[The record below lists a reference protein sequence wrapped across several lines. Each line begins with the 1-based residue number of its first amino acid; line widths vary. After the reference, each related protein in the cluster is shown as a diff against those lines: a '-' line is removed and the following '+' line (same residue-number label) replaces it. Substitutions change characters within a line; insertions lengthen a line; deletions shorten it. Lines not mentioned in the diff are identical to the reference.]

1 MSIRVAAL
9 VLAAGAAERM
19 GRVKA
24 LLALGDSSLLARSI
38 ALVRAG
44 GCSPVIVV
52 EGAHPLDA
60 EPALRERD
68 VVRACNPDWPL
79 GPLGSLQAGLR
90 AALERAPELDGV
102 LVQHVERPRVEPA
115 TVAALIA
122 GLAAEPDAIWQPEF
136 EGRSGHPM
144 LWPRAC
150 FGDLLALDP
159 ARASARTLARAP
171 EQAWRRRKLAV
182 GDPGVLDNIDTPD
195 DYRRLCETLGVV
207 PSSGA

>member
-1 MSIRVAAL
+1 MRVAAL

-24 LLALGDSSLLARSI
+24 LLPLGDSTLLARSI

-44 GCSPVIVV
+44 GCTPVIVV
-52 EGAHPLDA
+52 EGAHSLDA
-60 EPALRERD
+60 EPALREPD
-68 VVRACNPDWPL
+68 VIRAHNPDWPL
-79 GPLGSLQAGLR
+79 GPLSSLQVGLR
-90 AALERAPELDGV
+90 VALERVPELDGA
-102 LVQHVERPRVEPA
+102 LVQHVERPRVAPA

-122 GLAAEPDAIWQPEF
+122 GLADEPDAIWQPEYA
-136 EGRSGHPM
+136 GRSGHPM

-159 ARASARTLARAP
+159 MRASARTLARAP
-171 EQAWRRRKLAV
+171 ELAARRRKLAV

-195 DYRRLCETLGVV
+195 DYRRLCEELGVV
-207 PSSGA
+207 PCSGA